1 MISPIHIATD
11 GYLLPLNKFTI
22 MSNGYLIF
30 DGQEVEVTVE
40 TTGGGAGGAKRRRKK
55 YEEETK
61 KRITVSV
68 SIDGEKHSM
77 TLETSDAKIKSVKD
91 VEMNDGIMDKIR
103 VFVRNIKR

>member
-30 DGQEVEVTVE
+30 EGQEVEVTVE
-40 TTGGGAGGAKRRRKK
+40 QVGGGSRGGKKRRK
-55 YEEETK
+55 EETK

-68 SIDGEKHSM
+68 VVEGEKHSM
-77 TLETSDAKIKSVKD
+77 TLETGNVHIKSVED
-91 VEMNDGIMDKIR
+91 VSMDDGIMEKIK
-103 VFVRNIKR
+103 VFVRNIIK